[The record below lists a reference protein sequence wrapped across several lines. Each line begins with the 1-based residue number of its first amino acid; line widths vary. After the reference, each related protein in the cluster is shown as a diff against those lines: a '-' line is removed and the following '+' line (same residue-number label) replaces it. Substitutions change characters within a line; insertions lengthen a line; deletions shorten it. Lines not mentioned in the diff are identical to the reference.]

1 VGKGVDTTRLASE
14 LRMVLGHLMRRLR
27 AEHRFSLSQGAVLGR
42 LDREGT
48 RSIGDL
54 AVAERVRP
62 QSMTQTVSD
71 LEADGLIARRAD
83 PADGR
88 RMLVELTE
96 QGLQTLEQDRRQREG
111 WLALAIAED
120 LSAEE
125 QRVLM
130 QAVAL
135 LRRLAED

>member
-1 VGKGVDTTRLASE
+1 MQDTEFPSLLARAFIGAAPKPA
-14 LRMVLGHLMRRLR
+14 LDLGAVALLAAMRRNHPHL
-27 AEHRFSLSQGAVLGR
+27 FAVLAEQR
-42 LDREGT
+42 QT
-48 RSIGDL
+48 RI
-54 AVAERVRP
+54 
-62 QSMTQTVSD
+62 
-71 LEADGLIARRAD
+71 
-83 PADGR
+83 
-88 RMLVELTE
+88 LVELTDL
-96 QGLQTLEQDRRQREG
+96 GVQTLEQDRRQREG